1 MITNLE
7 KLIECCSV
15 ELADR
20 EYAHQRARSI
30 ETEWS
35 KILQWYKEQSFTHF
49 NTEIGYKYCDEIIGS
64 HLVVKGMSKNQK
76 LKLRAIRMLTS
87 YQLSGDFEY
96 RSPRVERKFIGKTGT
111 QILQFLSYERL
122 QGRSPKTIECR
133 KLYLYCF
140 NQYLLQKGLS
150 FDNIN
155 LDIIEDFFRSM
166 KYKLSDRHNCANHLR
181 QLFHYIYDQGYS
193 KNDNAI
199 FVLKDQYRKQ
209 NKLPSTYTE
218 DEIKKTIE
226 AIERSSAIGKRDY
239 LIILLAAEYGWRTS
253 DIVNFKFEQI
263 DWDKNIISFNQNKTK
278 TLVEFPLL
286 SSVGNAII
294 DYLQH
299 GRPEADTP
307 EIIVSA
313 ESGQRGKPLKPA
325 TIHSI
330 VTKYLRKAKIPDWK
344 NKRHGAHALRHS
356 LATHLLQKNVSM
368 PVISTVLGHQK
379 TDSTKIYLKID
390 IEKLA
395 LCPIPMPIINSP
407 YFKEVVL

>member
-7 KLIECCSV
+7 KLIECCRD

-20 EYAHQRARSI
+20 EYANQRARNI
-30 ETEWS
+30 ETEWN
-35 KILQWYKEQSFTHF
+35 KILQWYKKQGFAHF

-64 HLVVKGMSKNQK
+64 HLIVKGMSKNQK

-96 RSPRVERKFIGKTGT
+96 RSPCVERKFIGETGS
-111 QILQFLSYERL
+111 QILQFLSHERL
-122 QGRSPKTIECR
+122 LGRSPKTIECR

-155 LDIIEDFFRSM
+155 LDVIEDFFKSIN
-166 KYKLSDRHNCANHLR
+166 YKLSERHNCANHLR
-181 QLFHYIYDQGYS
+181 QLFHYLYDQGYS
-193 KNDNAI
+193 KTDNAI

-263 DWDKNIISFNQNKTK
+263 DWDKNIISFNQNKTD
-278 TLVEFPLL
+278 TPVEFPLL

-299 GRPEADTP
+299 GRPESNTP

-313 ESGQRGKPLKPA
+313 ESGQRGQPLKPA

-330 VTKYLRKAKIPDWK
+330 VTKYLRKAQIPHWK

-395 LCPIPMPIINSP
+395 LCPIPMPSLRSP
-407 YFKEVVL
+407 YFKEVIL